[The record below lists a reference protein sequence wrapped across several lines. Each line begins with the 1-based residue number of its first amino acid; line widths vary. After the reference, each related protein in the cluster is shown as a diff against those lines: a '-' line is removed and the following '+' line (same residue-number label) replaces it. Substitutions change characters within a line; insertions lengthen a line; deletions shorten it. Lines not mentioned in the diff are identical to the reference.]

1 MNLST
6 YELIKTADVGFVLSD
21 EQVKALQGVLL
32 DITQDVLDFCRENG
46 LLVFLGGGSCL
57 GALRHGGFIPWD
69 DDMDL
74 SMPRRDF
81 DYLLAHF
88 PERWG
93 DKYWIHAPGL
103 TAGYGSLVT
112 RIGLRGSVVR
122 KPEDRLPEECGAC
135 LDICVLENT
144 YDAALRYWLHGAGCI
159 LLSAIV
165 SCRRYFADR
174 RRLLPIFAGASTVQR
189 SIRLKAALGFFTAW
203 LPLDSWV
210 RIANNWNRRCRDES
224 SRRVAVPTGRR
235 RFFAETYDRARYCRT
250 RLLPFEGRQW
260 PVPAETESYMKT
272 LYGDD
277 YMQLPPPEK
286 RETHAVLAFALQT
299 PADGGKE
306 S

>member
-21 EQVKALQGVLL
+21 GQVKALQAVLL
-32 DITQDVLDFCRENG
+32 DITQDILDFCEENG

-69 DDMDL
+69 DDIDL

-81 DYLLAHF
+81 DFLLAHF
-88 PERWG
+88 PERFG
-93 DKYWIHAPGL
+93 DKYWIHAPGR

-112 RIGLRGSVVR
+112 RIGLRGTVVR
-122 KPEDRLPEECGAC
+122 KPEDRLDDECGAC
-135 LDICVLENT
+135 VDICVLENT
-144 YDAALRYWLHGAGCI
+144 YDDALRYRIHGAGSI
-159 LLSAIV
+159 LLSAVV

-174 RRLLPIFAGASTVQR
+174 RRLLPIFAGQKAVQR
-189 SIRLKAALGFFTAW
+189 SIRLKARFGFFAAW
-203 LPLDSWV
+203 LPLDTWV
-210 RIANNWNRRCRDES
+210 RIADSWNRRCRDDR

-250 RLLPFEGRQW
+250 QSLPFEGRQW
-260 PVPAETESYMKT
+260 PVPVETDAYMKT

-286 RETHAVLAFALQT
+286 RETHAVLAFRLT
-299 PADGGKE
+299 PDGQGE
-306 S
+306 